1 MKFILENI
9 KIENNTN
16 VVSRPIFALEEIT
29 QMYEEATKNLE
40 KELKIPKDV
49 LNSFMIKDELN
60 PDFWENKEL
69 KPKIKTEIIK
79 IAKDFFKGLELPTNI
94 KMKDILFV
102 GSLANYNWS
111 KYSDVDIHIVVDF
124 SEFKEDEEFIKKF
137 FNTQKKLWND
147 KHDITIFGYDVEMYV
162 QELKQKLEAS
172 AIYSVPTNK
181 WIVKPEK
188 TNFKLDKK
196 LIKRKVEKIFKK
208 LEDIRNDYENKEYQ
222 NVIDKIEI
230 IKKYLKQMRKSGLEK
245 GGEYSTE
252 NIIFKVL
259 RRTDFIELLNNY
271 KNKAYDQLVSLNEE
285 QP

>member
-1 MKFILENI
+1 MKFINKHI
-9 KIENNTN
+9 IIENNTS
-16 VVSRPIFALEEIT
+16 VISRPIFALEDIT
-29 QMYEEATKNLE
+29 QMYEEVSKNLE

-49 LNSFMIKDELN
+49 LDSFKIKDSLN
-60 PDFWENKEL
+60 PDIWDDKTLN
-69 KPKIKTEIIK
+69 PKVKKEIIR
-79 IAKDFFKGLELPTNI
+79 IAKDFFKELELPEDI

-111 KYSDVDIHIVVDF
+111 KFSDVDIHIVVDF
-124 SEFKEDEEFIKKF
+124 SQFKEKEEFIKKF
-137 FNTQKKLWND
+137 FDTQKTLWND
-147 KHDITIFGYDVEMYV
+147 KHDITIFGYDVEIYV
-162 QELKQKLEAS
+162 QELKEQLESS
-172 AIYSVPTNK
+172 AIYSVPNDK

-188 TNFKLDKK
+188 TNFKIDKK
-196 LIKRKVEKIFKK
+196 VIKRKVEKIFKK
-208 LEDIRNDYENKEYQ
+208 IENIKNDYENQKYQ
-222 NVIDKIEI
+222 SVIDKIDS

-271 KNKAYDQLVSLNEE
+271 KNKAYDQLLSVNEE

>member
-1 MKFILENI
+1 MKFINKHI
-9 KIENNTN
+9 IIENNTS
-16 VVSRPIFALEEIT
+16 VISRPIFALEDIT
-29 QMYEEATKNLE
+29 QMYEEVSKNLE

-49 LNSFMIKDELN
+49 LDSFKIKDSLN
-60 PDFWENKEL
+60 PDIWDDKTLN
-69 KPKIKTEIIK
+69 PKVKKEIIR
-79 IAKDFFKGLELPTNI
+79 IAKDFFKELELPEDI

-111 KYSDVDIHIVVDF
+111 KFSDVDIHIVVDF
-124 SEFKEDEEFIKKF
+124 SQFKEKEEFIKKF
-137 FNTQKKLWND
+137 FDTQKTLWND
-147 KHDITIFGYDVEMYV
+147 KHDITIFGYDVEIYV
-162 QELKQKLEAS
+162 QELKEQLESS
-172 AIYSVPTNK
+172 AIYSVPNDK

-188 TNFKLDKK
+188 TNFKIDKK
-196 LIKRKVEKIFKK
+196 VIKRKVEKIFKK
-208 LEDIRNDYENKEYQ
+208 IENIKNDYENQKYQ
-222 NVIDKIEI
+222 SVIDKIDS

-271 KNKAYDQLVSLNEE
+271 KNKAYDQLLSINEE

>member
-1 MKFILENI
+1 MKFINKHI
-9 KIENNTN
+9 IIENNTS
-16 VVSRPIFALEEIT
+16 VISRPIFALEDIT
-29 QMYEEATKNLE
+29 QMYEEVSKNLE

-49 LNSFMIKDELN
+49 LDSFKIKDSLN
-60 PDFWENKEL
+60 PDIWDDKTLN
-69 KPKIKTEIIK
+69 PKVKKEIIR
-79 IAKDFFKGLELPTNI
+79 IAKDFFKELELPEDI

-111 KYSDVDIHIVVDF
+111 KFSDVDIHIVVDF
-124 SEFKEDEEFIKKF
+124 SQFKEKEEFIKKF
-137 FNTQKKLWND
+137 FDTQKTLWND
-147 KHDITIFGYDVEMYV
+147 KHDITIFGYDVEIYV
-162 QELKQKLEAS
+162 QELKEQLESS
-172 AIYSVPTNK
+172 AIYSVPNDK

-188 TNFKLDKK
+188 TNFKIDKK
-196 LIKRKVEKIFKK
+196 VIKRKVEKIFKK
-208 LEDIRNDYENKEYQ
+208 IENIKNDYENQKYQ
-222 NVIDKIEI
+222 IVIDKIDS

-271 KNKAYDQLVSLNEE
+271 KNKAYDQLLSVNEE